1 MRRVPRLHHL
11 RSAVAPYRFR
21 LFAVLVVA
29 AVAVNLAQFRGIDRE
44 RFREFEAVGRYE
56 TSDVARIAYENGGWH
71 RQRYGLYLG
80 LGTLAPGATVYIPT
94 PSGFADDRKI
104 ADETESRLRVF
115 GRAGRVEWVPAP
127 AVAAGTGFDPRPF
140 VVASGVGGAR
150 GAPWALAV
158 DPALPRPAGP
168 ASPDDYLKRIV
179 TGEGARGSAGA
190 RTFALIRWPV
200 AREGEDHDY
209 QELLVETAL
218 LPASL
223 RAELPR

>member
-1 MRRVPRLHHL
+1 MRRVPRLQRL

-21 LFAVLVVA
+21 LFAVLLVA
-29 AVAVNLAQFRGIDRE
+29 AVAVNVVQFRGIDRE
-44 RFREFEAVGRYE
+44 RFREFEAVGRYQ

-94 PSGFADDRKI
+94 PSGFAEDRQV
-104 ADETESRLRVF
+104 ADETATRLRVF
-115 GRAGRVEWVPAP
+115 GRAGRIVWLPAP
-127 AVAAGTGFDPRPF
+127 AVAAGTGFDPKPY

-158 DPALPRPAGP
+158 DPARPRPAGP
-168 ASPDDYLKRIV
+168 AAPDDYLKPIV
-179 TGEGARGSAGA
+179 TGEGPRTSADV

-200 AREGEDHDY
+200 PREGEDYDY
-209 QELLVETAL
+209 QELLVETVL
-218 LPASL
+218 LPANL
-223 RAELPR
+223 RSELTR

>member
-1 MRRVPRLHHL
+1 VPRLQRL
-11 RSAVAPYRFR
+11 RSAVAPHRFR
-21 LFAVLVVA
+21 LFAVLLVA
-29 AVAVNLAQFRGIDRE
+29 AVAVNLVQFRGIDRE

-94 PSGFADDRKI
+94 PSGFADDRKV
-104 ADETESRLRVF
+104 ADETATRLRVF
-115 GRAGRVEWVPAP
+115 GRAGRIVWVPAP
-127 AVAAGTGFDPRPF
+127 AVAAGTGFDPKPY

-158 DPALPRPAGP
+158 DPRWARPEGP
-168 ASPDDYLKRIV
+168 ADPDEYLKRIV
-179 TGEGARGSAGA
+179 TGEGPRRSAET

-200 AREGEDHDY
+200 PRDGESYAY
-209 QELLVETAL
+209 QDLLVETEL
-218 LPASL
+218 LPDSL
-223 RAELPR
+223 RSELIR